1 MKISEVV
8 HKYVQL
14 RDKAAQLKKDRDEV
28 KHEMEQLEGLLLK
41 AFQHLGVDST
51 KTEFGTAYT
60 THRTS
65 VKVEDKEAFMKFVRE
80 RGEWELL
87 EARASKLAVEHY
99 QEINGTL
106 PPGVSTQ
113 EEVVVNVRQ

>member
-1 MKISEVV
+1 MKINEVV

-14 RDKAAQLKKDRDEV
+14 REKAAQLKKERDEV
-28 KHEMEQLEGLLLK
+28 KHQMEELEGLLLK
-41 AFQHLGVDST
+41 VFNHLGVDNA

-65 VKVEDKEAFMKFVRE
+65 VKVDDKEAFMRFVRE
-80 RGEWELL
+80 QGLWELL

-99 QEINGTL
+99 QEINGDL